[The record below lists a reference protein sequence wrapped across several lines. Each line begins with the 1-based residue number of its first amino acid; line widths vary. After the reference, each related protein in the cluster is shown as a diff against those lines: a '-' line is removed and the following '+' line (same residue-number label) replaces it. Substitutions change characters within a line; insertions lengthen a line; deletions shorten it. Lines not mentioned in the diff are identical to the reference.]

1 MRILF
6 AGTPATAATVLE
18 SMVSSGH
25 EVVAVL
31 TREDALTG
39 RKKVLTQS
47 SVAAAAA
54 KFNIPVIKANQVDE
68 EVLQKIG
75 EFKPDLA
82 IVVAYGVILRTEA
95 LEAIP
100 HGWFNLHYSL
110 LPKYRGAAPV
120 QHSLLEG
127 EKETG
132 VTLFKI
138 DQGLDTGEIL
148 GSVSTVIA
156 PDENASE
163 LLTRLTQL
171 GVSLLNAELP
181 ALYSGSFVLEKQT
194 GPSSVAPKISRADA
208 KIDFAQSS
216 LQISNL
222 VRAMNPEPV
231 AWCILAEEPMRVLR
245 ARAVSYS
252 SVVLQKGEVRVL
264 DNTVYVGCGEQ
275 EVIEFLEVQP
285 ASKTAMSAK
294 DWANGLLGSTT
305 LR

>member
-6 AGTPATAATVLE
+6 AGTPDSAATVLE
-18 SMVSSGH
+18 SMVASGH

-47 SVAAAAA
+47 RVADAAA
-54 KFNIPVIKANQVDE
+54 KFNIPVIKANKVNE
-68 EVLQKIG
+68 AVLRHIA
-75 EFKPDLA
+75 EYKPELA

-100 HGWFNLHYSL
+100 NGWFNLHYSL
-110 LPKYRGAAPV
+110 LPMYRGAAPV
-120 QHSLLEG
+120 QHSLLAG

-138 DQGLDTGEIL
+138 DQGLDTGDIL
-148 GSVSTVIA
+148 GSASTVIG
-156 PDENASE
+156 PDENAGE

-181 ALYSGSFVLEKQT
+181 ALYSGTLKLQAQT
-194 GPSSVAPKISRADA
+194 GSSSVAPKISRADA
-208 KIDFAQSS
+208 RIDFDLTSQR
-216 LQISNL
+216 ISDL
-222 VRAMNPEPV
+222 VRAMNPEPM
-231 AWCILAEEPMRVLR
+231 AWCLFGEEPMRVLR
-245 ARAVSYS
+245 GRAVSNS
-252 SVVLQKGEVRVL
+252 AVVLQKGEVRVL
-264 DNTVYVGCGEQ
+264 ENAVYVGCGEQ
-275 EVIEFLEVQP
+275 EAVELLEVQP

-294 DWANGLLGSTT
+294 DWANGLLGTTT

>member
-1 MRILF
+1 
-6 AGTPATAATVLE
+6 
-18 SMVSSGH
+18 MVSSGH

-47 SVAAAAA
+47 PVADAAT
-54 KFNIPVIKANQVDE
+54 KFNIPVIKANKVDE
-68 EVLQKIG
+68 AILLQIA
-75 EFKPDLA
+75 EHKPDLA
-82 IVVAYGVILRTEA
+82 IVVAYGVILRAGA

-100 HGWFNLHYSL
+100 NGWFNLHYSL

-120 QHSLLEG
+120 QHSLLAG

-156 PDENASE
+156 PDENAGE
-163 LLTRLTQL
+163 LLQRLTQL

-181 ALYSGSFVLEKQT
+181 ALYSGTFELEEQT

-208 KIDFAQSS
+208 KIDFARSS
-216 LQISNL
+216 IQISNL

-231 AWCILAEEPMRVLR
+231 AWCILGGEPMRVLR
-245 ARAVSYS
+245 ARAVVNS

-264 DNTVYVGCGEQ
+264 ENAVYVGCGEQ
-275 EVIEFLEVQP
+275 EAIELLEVQP

-294 DWANGLLGSTT
+294 DWANGLLGTTT

>member
-18 SMVSSGH
+18 SMVVSGH

-31 TREDALTG
+31 TREDAHTG

-47 SVAAAAA
+47 PVADAAT
-54 KFNIPVIKANQVDE
+54 KFNIPVIKANKVDE
-68 EVLQKIG
+68 AILQQIA
-75 EFKPDLA
+75 EHKPDLA
-82 IVVAYGVILRTEA
+82 IVVAYGVILRSEA

-100 HGWFNLHYSL
+100 NGWFNLHYSL

-120 QHSLLEG
+120 QHSLLAG
-127 EKETG
+127 QKETG

-138 DQGLDTGEIL
+138 DQGLDTGDIL
-148 GSVSTVIA
+148 GSVSTLIG
-156 PDENASE
+156 PDENAGE

-181 ALYSGSFVLEKQT
+181 ALYSGAFKLQAQT
-194 GPSSVAPKISRADA
+194 GSSSLAPKISRADA
-208 KIDFAQSS
+208 RIDFDLGSQR
-216 LQISNL
+216 ISDL
-222 VRAMNPEPV
+222 VRAMNPEPM
-231 AWCILAEEPMRVLR
+231 AWCLFGEEPMRVLR
-245 ARAVSYS
+245 GRAVSNLP
-252 SVVLQKGEVRVL
+252 VVLQKGEVRVL
-264 DNTVYVGCGEQ
+264 ENAVYVGCGEQ
-275 EVIEFLEVQP
+275 EAIELLEVQP

-294 DWANGLLGSTT
+294 DWANGLLGTTT

>member
-1 MRILF
+1 
-6 AGTPATAATVLE
+6 
-18 SMVSSGH
+18 MVSSGH

-47 SVAAAAA
+47 PVADAAT
-54 KFNIPVIKANQVDE
+54 KFNIPVIKANKVDE
-68 EVLQKIG
+68 AILLQIA
-75 EFKPDLA
+75 EHKPDLA
-82 IVVAYGVILRTEA
+82 IVVAYGVILRAGA

-100 HGWFNLHYSL
+100 NGWFNLHYSL

-120 QHSLLEG
+120 QHSLLAG

-156 PDENASE
+156 PDENAGE
-163 LLTRLTQL
+163 LLQRLTQL

-181 ALYSGSFVLEKQT
+181 ALYSGTFELEEQT

-208 KIDFAQSS
+208 KIDFARSS
-216 LQISNL
+216 IQISNL

-231 AWCILAEEPMRVLR
+231 AWCILGEEPMRVLR
-245 ARAVSYS
+245 ARAVVNS

-264 DNTVYVGCGEQ
+264 DNAVYVGCGEQ
-275 EVIEFLEVQP
+275 EVIELLKVQP
-285 ASKTAMSAK
+285 ASRTAMSAK
-294 DWANGLLGSTT
+294 DWANGLPGSTT
-305 LR
+305 LL

>member
-18 SMVSSGH
+18 SMVVSGH

-47 SVAAAAA
+47 PVADAAT
-54 KFNIPVIKANQVDE
+54 KFNIPVIKANKVDE
-68 EVLQKIG
+68 AILQQIA
-75 EFKPDLA
+75 EHKPDLA
-82 IVVAYGVILRTEA
+82 IVVAYGVILRSEA

-100 HGWFNLHYSL
+100 NGWFNLHYSL

-120 QHSLLEG
+120 QHSLLAG
-127 EKETG
+127 QTETG

-138 DQGLDTGEIL
+138 DQGLDTGDIL
-148 GSVSTVIA
+148 GSVSTVIS
-156 PDENASE
+156 PDENAGE

-181 ALYSGSFVLEKQT
+181 ALYSGTLKLQAQT
-194 GPSSVAPKISRADA
+194 GSSSVAPKISRANA
-208 KIDFAQSS
+208 KIDFDISS
-216 LQISNL
+216 QRISDL
-222 VRAMNPEPV
+222 VRAMNPEPM
-231 AWCILAEEPMRVLR
+231 AWCLFGEEPMRVLR
-245 ARAVSYS
+245 GRAVSNS
-252 SVVLQKGEVRVL
+252 PVVLQKGEVRVL
-264 DNTVYVGCGEQ
+264 ENAVYVGCGEQ
-275 EVIEFLEVQP
+275 EAIELLEVQP

-294 DWANGLLGSTT
+294 DWANGLLGTTT